1 MDGSEIENIRQI
13 IEELSK
19 QITHLDA
26 SMSIDIL
33 SKNVLKKEE
42 ICDLLVQIAE
52 HKYLIEQLETEASHA
67 LGVDVER
74 LTDSLNANRESP
86 L

>member
-1 MDGSEIENIRQI
+1 MDRSGIENIRQI

-33 SKNVLKKEE
+33 SKSVLKKEE
-42 ICDLLVQIAE
+42 ICDLLVQIAK
-52 HKYLIEQLETEASHA
+52 HKYLIEQLATDVGDA
-67 LGVDVER
+67 LGVDVKAHPF
-74 LTDSLNANRESP
+74 LKCK
-86 L
+86 